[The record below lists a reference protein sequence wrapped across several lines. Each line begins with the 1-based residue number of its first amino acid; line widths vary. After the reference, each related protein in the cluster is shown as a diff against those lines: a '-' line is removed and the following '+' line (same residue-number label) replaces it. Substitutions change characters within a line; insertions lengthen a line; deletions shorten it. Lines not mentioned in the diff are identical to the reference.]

1 MITNNQQVIHP
12 LAPLETIF
20 FFEVKIPYS
29 KGTSQYYRKMGII
42 EIKISPRYGD
52 NEKTAWN
59 KIKMLY
65 PQSNAVHKFIKMKES
80 DT

>member
-1 MITNNQQVIHP
+1 MTNNNLVIYP
-12 LAPLETIF
+12 FAPRETIF
-20 FFEVKIPYS
+20 YFEVKLPYQ
-29 KGTSQYYRKMGII
+29 KGVNQYYRKMGIV
-42 EIKISPRYGD
+42 EIKINPRYGD

-65 PQSNAVHKFIKMKES
+65 PQSNAIHKFVKMKES